1 MPIGHRGVSRS
12 LAGAVLLIAAGASA
26 LAGCTAAAPPSIDP
40 GARDPASGFPLG
52 SFSKE
57 VHDPVAGRLRLVWT
71 FEPDG
76 GYAEIPVAL
85 DGQTLDWPPIR
96 GAWAA
101 DTDTVTIATTYPPGW
116 GTSTHGWR
124 LDRDELWTYL
134 VESDNPEDVDW
145 FTTLDTRPWLPLV
158 R

>member
-1 MPIGHRGVSRS
+1 V
-12 LAGAVLLIAAGASA
+12 
-26 LAGCTAAAPPSIDP
+26 DP
-40 GARDPASGFPLG
+40 GSGFPLG
-52 SFSKE
+52 SFAKE
-57 VHDPVAGRLRLVWT
+57 LQDPEAGRVRLVWT

-76 GYAEIPVAL
+76 GYAEIPFAL

-96 GAWAA
+96 GTWAA
-101 DTDTVTIATTYPPGW
+101 NRETVTVATTYPPGW

-134 VESDNPEDVDW
+134 VGSDNPEDADW
-145 FTTLDTRPWLPLV
+145 FTTLDTRPWLPLG